1 MRDVSAHRESGQVAV
16 EAAIVM
22 PMMVFLTLG
31 ILQLTMVQHA
41 RLMTEYA
48 AYQAARAGI
57 VWNGN
62 PMRMH
67 DAAVIALLPTFGRTD
82 DLTQLGRSWER
93 HQRVDKILRQVAWG
107 PAGVPQPDELNGAN
121 LFGLVRVDTISPASF
136 PAMASIWKLRD
147 QGNWE
152 ELDFDGPETFPEVP
166 ALDTKIQHFFNLPLP
181 DDSETAYRKSTRLTI
196 RLRYWYEMRVPFA
209 NQVIFTSWF
218 ATNAGVA
225 LGGILGGP
233 VSGREAIEGQW
244 QGIGHQRGW
253 DTVTTTEMAT
263 LWALSNGDI
272 DNISDQ
278 LGGKKYYLPLSATH
292 TMRMQSNFYEKW
304 LMHRQPDWGF

>member
-1 MRDVSAHRESGQVAV
+1 MAV

-41 RLMTEYA
+41 KLMTEYA

-82 DLTQLGRSWER
+82 TLTRIGTTWER
-93 HQRVDKILRQVAWG
+93 QQQVDEILRQAAWN
-107 PAGVPQPDELNGAN
+107 AADVPQPNDLNGAN
-121 LFGLVRVDTISPASF
+121 LFGMVRVDTLSPAYFS
-136 PAMASIWKLRD
+136 PIDSMWKLRE
-147 QGNWE
+147 QANWK
-152 ELDFDGPETFPEVP
+152 ELDFDGPETYPEVP
-166 ALDTKIQHFFNLPLP
+166 ALDAKLPNFFNLALP
-181 DDSETAYRKSTRLTI
+181 DDAQEAYRKSTRLTI

-209 NQVIFTSWF
+209 NQVIFTTWY
-218 ATNAGVA
+218 ATNAGVV

-233 VSGREAIEGQW
+233 TTGREGLMQQAV
-244 QGIGHQRGW
+244 GISHQKGFN
-253 DTVTTTEMAT
+253 TVYAPEM
-263 LWALSNGDI
+263 WALWRIANGEEA
-272 DNISDQ
+272 ISGQ
-278 LGGKKYYLPLSATH
+278 LGGKKYYLPLTATH
-292 TMRMQSNFYEKW
+292 TMRMQSNFHRKW
-304 LMHRQPDWGF
+304 IMHLQPDWGF